1 MKTIKSFKNAFSGIR
16 YALKENTFKI
26 LCFIAVIILSLSF
39 FFKISTTE
47 IAIIIISISIVLGL
61 ELLNSQVER
70 TLDIVNPNYNEKVKE
85 IKDISAAA
93 VLIAS
98 IGSFFVGLLIFLP
111 YFLKIILK

>member
-16 YALKENTFKI
+16 YALKENTFKT
-26 LCFIAVIILSLSF
+26 LCSIAVIILSLSF
-39 FFKISTTE
+39 FFKISITE

-98 IGSFFVGLLIFLP
+98 IGSFFVGILIFLP
-111 YFLKIILK
+111 YFFKN